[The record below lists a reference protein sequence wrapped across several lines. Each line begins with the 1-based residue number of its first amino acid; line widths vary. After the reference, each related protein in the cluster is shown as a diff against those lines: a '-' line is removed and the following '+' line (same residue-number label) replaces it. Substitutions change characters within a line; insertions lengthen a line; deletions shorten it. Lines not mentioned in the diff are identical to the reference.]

1 MNTGAEPG
9 KLILSWEFWE
19 FWEFWERLLP
29 VGFTGN
35 LALGIFGNF
44 GNFGNFWKR
53 IATDIVTTWKDRN
66 CLILLYITFGGL
78 SLASE
83 AATGKN

>member
-19 FWEFWERLLP
+19 FLERLLR
-29 VGFTGN
+29 VAFTGN
-35 LALGIFGNF
+35 LALGI
-44 GNFGNFWKR
+44 FWKR

>member
-1 MNTGAEPG
+1 MNTGEEPG

-19 FWEFWERLLP
+19 FWERLLS
-29 VGFTGN
+29 VVFTGDS
-35 LALGIFGNF
+35 ALGILGIFQ
-44 GNFGNFWKR
+44 KH
-53 IATDIVTTWKDRN
+53 IATDIVTIWKDRN

>member
-9 KLILSWEFWE
+9 KLISSWEF
-19 FWEFWERLLP
+19 
-29 VGFTGN
+29 
-35 LALGIFGNF
+35 LGILGI
-44 GNFGNFWKR
+44 FWKR
-53 IATDIVTTWKDRN
+53 IATYIVTTWKDSN

-83 AATGKN
+83 AATGKNLPNARDGKVWSVVR

>member
-19 FWEFWERLLP
+19 FWERLLR
-29 VGFTGN
+29 VAFTGN
-35 LALGIFGNF
+35 LALGILGI
-44 GNFGNFWKR
+44 FWKR

>member
-1 MNTGAEPG
+1 MG
-9 KLILSWEFWE
+9 I
-19 FWEFWERLLP
+19 
-29 VGFTGN
+29 
-35 LALGIFGNF
+35 LGILGIPTASMVNRQFG
-44 GNFGNFWKR
+44 FGNFWEFLEFFLKC

-83 AATGKN
+83 VATGKN